1 MSWEEEIK
9 ELRYREELAQ
19 KMGGEERVARHRSQ
33 GKLPVREKIDKLLDQ
48 NSFRETGAIAG
59 SAKYNENG
67 ELIEFT
73 PANFVM
79 GTGRIDG
86 RKVVIGADD
95 FTVRGGSMDGGVTRK
110 QIYAE
115 QMANE
120 LRIPIVRLVDGTG
133 GGGSIKSLV
142 DNGDTYVTVLPGWD
156 HVIDNL
162 QKVPVVAVCTGSV
175 AGLGAARVSTS
186 HFSVMIEE
194 ISQMFVAGP
203 LIVKFGMGQDLS
215 KEELGGTQVHRSN
228 GVVDTIVK
236 TEEEAFQQIR
246 DFLSYLPKNVWELP
260 PVIESSDDPNRREEN
275 LISAIPR
282 NRRKLYKSRQI
293 LDMIFDKDTIFEIGK
308 TFGSSMITA
317 FARLDGYPVGVIAPD
332 PYKDGGAMTADS
344 SEKMERFVDLCNT
357 FHLPIVNLVDNPGLA
372 IGLHAEKKGTI
383 RKGVSAIAAV
393 YLAKVPILEV
403 IIRRDFGVGGAA
415 MSNAHGL
422 NLRYAWPSAAWGSLP
437 IEGGLEVAYKRDL
450 EASDDPEA
458 FRENLLKKLEK
469 AVSPFRTAEK
479 FGIEEIIDPRDTR
492 PLLCEWVKDAYE
504 LLPQQLG
511 YTHNT
516 YRP

>member
-1 MSWEEEIK
+1 MSWESEIN
-9 ELRYREELAQ
+9 ELRYREELAK

-33 GKLPVREKIDKLLDQ
+33 GKLPVREKIDKLLDTG
-48 NSFRETGAIAG
+48 SFHETGALAG
-59 SAKYNENG
+59 TSIYEENG
-67 ELIEFT
+67 ELIDFT

-95 FTVRGGSMDGGVTRK
+95 FTVRGGAMDGAVTGK

-115 QMANE
+115 LMANE
-120 LRIPIVRLVDGTG
+120 LKLPIVRLVDGTG
-133 GGGSIKSLV
+133 GGGSIKTLIE
-142 DNGDTYVTVLPGWD
+142 NGDTYVTVLPGWD

-162 QKVPVVAVCTGSV
+162 QKVPVAAICTGSV

-186 HFSVMIEE
+186 HFSVMIKD
-194 ISQMFVAGP
+194 ISQMFAAGP
-203 LIVKFGMGQDLS
+203 LIVKFGLGQDLT
-215 KEELGGTQVHRSN
+215 KEELGGTQVHGSN
-228 GVVDTIVK
+228 GVIDNIVNS
-236 TEEEAFQQIR
+236 EEEAFQQIR

-260 PVIESSDDPNRREEN
+260 PVSETSDDKNRRDEN
-275 LISAIPR
+275 LISAIPK
-282 NRRKLYKSRQI
+282 NRRKLYKIRKI
-293 LDMIFDKDTIFEIGK
+293 LPMIFDKDTLFEMGS
-308 TFGSSMITA
+308 TFGGSMITA
-317 FARLDGYPVGVIAPD
+317 FARLNGYPVGVIAPD
-332 PYKDGGAMTADS
+332 VYKDGGAMTAES
-344 SEKMERFVDLCNT
+344 SEKLERFVDLCNT

-372 IGLHAEKKGTI
+372 VGLQAERKGTL

-393 YLAKVPILEV
+393 YQAKIPICEI
-403 IIRRDFGVGGAA
+403 IIRRDFGVGGAG

-422 NLRYAWPSAAWGSLP
+422 NMRYAWPSGVWGSLP

-458 FRENLLKKLEK
+458 LRAALLKKLEK
-469 AVSPFRTAEK
+469 TVSPFRTAEK

-492 PLLCEWVKDAYE
+492 PLLCEWIKDAYE

-511 YTHNT
+511 FKHYT